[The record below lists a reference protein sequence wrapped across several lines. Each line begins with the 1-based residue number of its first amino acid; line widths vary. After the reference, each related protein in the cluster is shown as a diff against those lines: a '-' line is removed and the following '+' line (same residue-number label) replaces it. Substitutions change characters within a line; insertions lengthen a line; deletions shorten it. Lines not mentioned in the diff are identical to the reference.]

1 MLQLARQYRASNWRW
16 VSPQLFLV
24 LIVAATYLPFV
35 GQAFHIDD
43 RIYLEVAANIV
54 EKPFFPYD
62 YSPVFEGLISPEAA
76 SHSHLPLIAYLIAFI
91 HMITG
96 SQAEWIYH
104 LAFLVFPLL
113 AALGFYQLAKR
124 YVRFP
129 LAAACL
135 LVLAPVFLVLSH
147 SVMTDIPL
155 LAFWIVS
162 LFHFLRI
169 VEGQGRRR
177 DWIACGLSLLAA
189 GFISLLSGG
198 LILLMAACFI
208 MRRDRSDDRLSCRP
222 SAVGIVCLLALPV
235 LLWGIWYLRAY
246 FYYDRFVLFNTF
258 LHMDKR
264 DFFSSQLMVVK
275 ALSFMLNVGAVFV
288 FPAVLWCAFAGRIS
302 LRLFLLVFLVSF
314 VPFYIW
320 WTNWSE
326 LHIFLFALFMS
337 SGFLTVSAFLKLC
350 FRVWVTRASSRVPL
364 GTDQSLWAKIV
375 EKSPLPG
382 RCGVISTQPYPST
395 IVSSQEHSRAI
406 VLLLWFFG
414 VFFSSL
420 FFHYSGSA
428 RYCVLALP
436 PVILFCLRA
445 LENRV
450 KNPHFLRNLVLL
462 AVMLT
467 GVYGLTIS
475 SADHQCAAAYRKV
488 AREICEDYMRPGQT
502 VWFTGEWGFRYYLEQ
517 GGARIITRIGTG
529 PKPGDIIVKPYVAS
543 PWVTLYDEDRYSDL
557 LEQRHVPIKHPI
569 RILDFSSHAG
579 FYSTGWG
586 ILPFSITTG
595 ENWEWINV
603 FKVKEK
609 YRGSIPQQER
619 HW

>member
-1 MLQLARQYRASNWRW
+1 M
-16 VSPQLFLV
+16 

-43 RIYLEVAANIV
+43 RIYLEVASNII
-54 EKPFFPYD
+54 EKPFYPYD
-62 YSPVFEGLISPEAA
+62 YAPVFEGLVSPDAA

-91 HMITG
+91 RTITG

-104 LAFLVFPLL
+104 LAFLAFPLL
-113 AALGFYQLAKR
+113 AALGFHQLAQR

-147 SVMTDIPL
+147 SLMTDVPL

-162 LFHFLRI
+162 LSRFLKI
-169 VEGQGRRR
+169 VEGQGRRS

-189 GFISLLSGG
+189 GFISLLSGV
-198 LILLMAACFI
+198 LILLMAICFI
-208 MRRDRSDDRLSCRP
+208 MKKGLSGDRP
-222 SAVGIVCLLALPV
+222 SSSPSIVSIVCLLALPL
-235 LLWGIWYLRAY
+235 LLWVIWYLCAY
-246 FYYDRFVLFNTF
+246 LHYDRFVLVNTF

-264 DFFSSQLMVVK
+264 AFFSSELMVLK
-275 ALSFMLNVGAVFV
+275 ALSFMLNVGAVFL
-288 FPAVLWCAFAGRIS
+288 FPVVLWFAFAGRIS

-320 WTNWSE
+320 LTNWSGE
-326 LHIFLFALFMS
+326 HIFLFALFFA
-337 SGFLTVSAFLKLC
+337 SGLLAVSAFLLSC
-350 FRVWVTRASSRVPL
+350 FRVWATRTSSTEQL
-364 GTDQSLWAKIV
+364 DTNQSLPV
-375 EKSPLPG
+375 DPG
-382 RCGVISTQPYPST
+382 EEGSSSAQPGATSTQPHAGATSRR
-395 IVSSQEHSRAI
+395 HSRAT
-406 VLLLWFFG
+406 LLPLWFFG
-414 VFFSSL
+414 IFFSSL
-420 FFHYSGSA
+420 FFYYSGSA
-428 RYCVLALP
+428 RYCLLALP
-436 PVILFCLRA
+436 PLILFCLRA
-445 LENRV
+445 LEKRV
-450 KNPHFLRNLVLL
+450 ENPYFLRNLVLL
-462 AVMLT
+462 AVVLT
-467 GVYGLTIS
+467 AVYGLAIS
-475 SADHQCAAAYRKV
+475 SADYQFAAAYRTV
-488 AREICEDYMRPGQT
+488 AREICRDYIRPGQT

-517 GGARIITRIGTG
+517 GGARIITRTGTG

-557 LEQRHVPIKHPI
+557 LEQRYLPMNHPI

-595 ENWEWINV
+595 EAWEWVNV
-603 FKVKEK
+603 FKVKKEHQ
-609 YRGSIPQQER
+609 GSIPQQER